1 MYFIYIRNCCSTTC
15 ICIWLEFCAMH
26 FWVRL
31 ARKLVSQ
38 NSQKNSLVLVF
49 ICCLHTFYNRNECF
63 LSEKKVIYKEHNTM
77 CELLAKFF
85 NLIFVLVYFSH
96 AHSFWLVSSFIHTL
110 HLKLGFPNKM
120 IKAKQVV
127 YSLGTKNEKRPK
139 MNLKRSKLAFA
150 I

>member
-1 MYFIYIRNCCSTTC
+1 MYFRNCCSSTTC

-38 NSQKNSLVLVF
+38 NSQKNSLILVL
-49 ICCLHTFYNRNECF
+49 ISCLHTFYNRNECF
-63 LSEKKVIYKEHNTM
+63 LSEKKVIYKEHNTI

-110 HLKLGFPNKM
+110 PLKHGFQNKM
-120 IKAKQVV
+120 NMANQW
-127 YSLGTKNEKRPK
+127 LQCLLLFT
-139 MNLKRSKLAFA
+139 A
-150 I
+150 